1 MDDYLSFFNLTE
13 DPYRLTPD
21 PHFFYPSAE
30 HRDVLL
36 SLDYAMEQKEG
47 FSLIVGEPGTG
58 KSTVLRTFI
67 DKWKDK
73 AEIALIMTPRL
84 SPEEFL
90 QAVLEDLN
98 VRIDRNNKNEMI
110 KAFRDVLIERTITD
124 KRVMIIVDEAQSLP
138 FETLEE
144 LRLLSNLETE
154 KEKLLQII
162 LVGQPELKKRLLSDN
177 LTQLYQRIAVKTTLQ
192 PLTSA
197 ETQDYINFRLRKAG
211 KGSVIFDDKAIKMIY
226 KLSRGIPRLINL
238 LSSRSLMA
246 AYIDGGNFISRK
258 HVEYARQHLSLGE
271 TGEENKVRLL
281 RYSLIGS
288 TLVIVIFLAFGI
300 MHLSGTLSKKADQ
313 TAKQGIAASE
323 SIPLALKQE
332 AAEAKIAA
340 LPHKRGIAARKVSGA
355 YTSEQELTEAL
366 TKKVVTVAMG
376 ANLRSSPSLSANRVS
391 VAAGGTHLEVTGEV
405 ATTSDGRWYK
415 VKMEDGNSAWISEK
429 VLETSPALQE
439 R

>member
-30 HRDVLL
+30 HKDALF
-36 SLDYAMEQKEG
+36 SLDYAMEKKEG

-67 DKWKDK
+67 EKWKDK

-98 VRIDRNNKNEMI
+98 VPIDRHNKNEMI
-110 KAFRDVLIERTITD
+110 KAFRDILIEHSLSD
-124 KRVMIIVDEAQSLP
+124 KRVIIIVDEAQNLP
-138 FETLEE
+138 LDTLEE

-154 KEKLLQII
+154 KEKLLQIM
-162 LVGQPELKKRLLSDN
+162 LVGQPELKKKLLSES
-177 LTQLYQRIAVKTTLQ
+177 LTQLDQRIAVKTTLQ
-192 PLTSA
+192 PLSAA

-211 KGSVIFDDKAIKMIY
+211 KGSVIFEDNAVKTIY
-226 KLSRGIPRLINL
+226 KLSKGIPRLINL

-246 AYIDGGNFISRK
+246 AYIEGSNFITRK
-258 HVEYARQHLSLGE
+258 HVDYARQHLSIG
-271 TGEENKVRLL
+271 GAGGKSKAGLL

-288 TLVIVIFLAFGI
+288 TAVIVMLIALGVMRQGGI
-300 MHLSGTLSKKADQ
+300 LTTGTNQAARQDSRVKGTPNAPVSQEVAGMKAPTPSDR
-313 TAKQGIAASE
+313 
-323 SIPLALKQE
+323 
-332 AAEAKIAA
+332 
-340 LPHKRGIAARKVSGA
+340 RGVSARKVSSIS
-355 YTSEQELTEAL
+355 TKQQEPAEAL
-366 TKKVVTVAMG
+366 TRKVVTVAIG
-376 ANLRSSPSLSANRVS
+376 ANLRDGPALSANRVS
-391 VAAGGTHLEVTGEV
+391 VAAEGTRLEVTGEV
-405 ATTSDGRWYK
+405 AATSDGRWHK
-415 VKMEDGNSAWISEK
+415 VKMEDGSNAWVSER
-429 VLETSPALQE
+429 VLETLPALQE

>member
-30 HRDVLL
+30 HKDVLL

-98 VRIDRNNKNEMI
+98 VRIDRTNKNEMI
-110 KAFRDVLIERTITD
+110 KAFRDVLIERSITD
-124 KRVMIIVDEAQSLP
+124 KRVMIIVDEAQNLP

-144 LRLLSNLETE
+144 LRLLSNLETD

-162 LVGQPELKKRLLSDN
+162 LVGQPELKKKLLSDN

-192 PLTSA
+192 PLSA
-197 ETQDYINFRLRKAG
+197 VETQDYINFRLRKAG

-226 KLSRGIPRLINL
+226 KLSKGIPRLINL

-258 HVEYARQHLSLGE
+258 HVEYSRQHLSLNE
-271 TGEENKVRLL
+271 TAERNKVRLL
-281 RYSLIGS
+281 QYSLIGS
-288 TLVIVIFLAFGI
+288 ALVIVIFLAFGA
-300 MHLSGTLSKKADQ
+300 MHLSGILTKKADQ
-313 TAKQGIAASE
+313 TAKQGISAFE
-323 SIPLALKQE
+323 SAPLPDKPE
-332 AAEAKIAA
+332 AAEAKIAGS
-340 LPHKRGIAARKVSGA
+340 PHNREIPARKVSGA
-355 YTSEQELTEAL
+355 YTSEQEPTEAL
-366 TKKVVTVAMG
+366 TKKVVTVAIG
-376 ANLRSSPSLSANRVS
+376 ANIRSGPSLSANRVS
-391 VAAGGTHLEVTGEV
+391 VAAEGTQLETTGEV
-405 ATTSDGRWYK
+405 ATTSQGRWYK
-415 VKMEDGNSAWISEK
+415 IKMEDGNSAWISEK
-429 VLETSPALQE
+429 VLETSSALQE